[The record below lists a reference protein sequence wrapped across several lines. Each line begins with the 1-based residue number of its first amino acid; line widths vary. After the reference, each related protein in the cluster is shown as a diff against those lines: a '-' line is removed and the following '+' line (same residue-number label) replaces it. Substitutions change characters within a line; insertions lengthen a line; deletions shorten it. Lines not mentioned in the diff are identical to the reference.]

1 MTDLELVNT
10 DPQSKP
16 EGKIT
21 ACARNVNGVPREH
34 DKGENNMQEKKI
46 ITFQTSRQV
55 RWAGEKKNRCWEA
68 SLFPTMFALGFF
80 RKLLQVASFHL
91 PPQKKKIIITLEQEN
106 KKKI

>member
-55 RWAGEKKNRCWEA
+55 RGAGEKKNRCWEA
-68 SLFPTMFALGFF
+68 SLFPTMFALVFF
-80 RKLLQVASFHL
+80 RETSSGCFFS
-91 PPQKKKIIITLEQEN
+91 PPPSKKK
-106 KKKI
+106 